1 MAAGTALAA
10 ATRQAMGQAPSGS
23 KLTSAMGGIFKRS
36 SGKGSR
42 IKSLESR
49 VEALEGANSE
59 MEAEAPVA
67 GAVEM
72 EAEAPVAG
80 AVGNATQA
88 AEAAATAQ
96 AMSGDATSSMG
107 GVMADTNQ
115 NALIPTGRFS
125 EKTQN
130 TANQIFGTQEA
141 RQASIS
147 QIPAGVAG
155 ASQET
160 VGAIADLMN
169 ENV

>member
-1 MAAGTALAA
+1 MAASMAKAAGVAGGNLA
-10 ATRQAMGQAPSGS
+10 SGGS
-23 KLTSAMGGIFKRS
+23 LASILKPRGSR
-36 SGKGSR
+36 GKANR

-67 GAVEM
+67 GAV
-72 EAEAPVAG
+72 
-80 AVGNATQA
+80 GNAAQA

-107 GVMADTNQ
+107 GVMADESS
-115 NALIPTGRFS
+115 LIPTGRFS
-125 EKTQN
+125 EQAQN
-130 TANQIFGTQEA
+130 TANSVFGTEEA
-141 RQASIS
+141 RKASIS

-155 ASQET
+155 GNQET
-160 VGAIADLMN
+160 IGAIADLMN

>member
-1 MAAGTALAA
+1 MAAGIARAA
-10 ATRQAMGQAPSGS
+10 MEQASSGS
-23 KLTSAMGGIFKRS
+23 RLTSAMGGILKRS

-49 VEALEGANSE
+49 VEALEGANS
-59 MEAEAPVA
+59 
-67 GAVEM
+67 EM